1 MDGGQGSGRPGSSGQ
16 GSGGAGRGRGALTTA
31 IVLGLILAFV
41 AGAGLAWWWQSRT
54 VEDLEQR
61 LALAEAQLAGLVAE
75 TAAPGEPAATTEPS
89 TTPSPAGGEPSPAEP
104 VVETQPAVVVG
115 SRSGAGTAYLTVDY
129 VLFLTGPEASDAAAA
144 HGDEVPPPNDYYIV
158 NDNPLLREF
167 PVEPGIT
174 VRPVMRTDGTVTPE
188 GYDMPLDDWLAA
200 LAGPSGDLMRSSVYW
215 LTITDGVITGIEQQF
230 VP

>member
-1 MDGGQGSGRPGSSGQ
+1 MDGGQGSGGQ
-16 GSGGAGRGRGALTTA
+16 GSSNSRRGRGAAATA
-31 IVLGLILAFV
+31 IVLGVILAFV
-41 AGAGLAWWWQSRT
+41 AGAGLAWWWQSRAIED
-54 VEDLEQR
+54 VEDR
-61 LALAEAQLAGLVAE
+61 LAYAEAQIESLVAE
-75 TAAPGEPAATTEPS
+75 TAAPGEPAATPEPS
-89 TTPSPAGGEPSPAEP
+89 ATPTPSVAGEEPSPAEP

-115 SRSGAGTAYLTVDY
+115 ASDGGTTRLTVDY

-167 PVEPGIT
+167 PIEPGIT
-174 VRPVMRTDGTVTPE
+174 VRPVMHTDGTVTPE

-200 LAGPSGDLMRSSVYW
+200 LAGPSGDMMRSSVYW
-215 LTITDGVITGIEQQF
+215 LTITDGVITALEQQF